1 MRLRKGFS
9 IRPVIFI
16 FFIAFVSDPAITG
29 EIIYVDG
36 DVAGANDGSSW
47 VDAYNYLQDALA
59 EADFSEKPVEIR
71 VARGVYRADRG
82 GGNTPDDRE
91 ATFQLING
99 VSIKGGYAGFGE
111 PEPNERNIEL
121 YETILSGDLNRND
134 REVAEL
140 FDLPD
145 EPSRAEN
152 SYHIVTGS
160 GTDETAV
167 LDGFRISGG
176 NANGEVPASAGG
188 GLYNDTGSPMLID
201 CTFYANSARDDG
213 GGIFN
218 LWNSNPSL
226 IKCIFSKN
234 SADWNGG
241 GIYNWMD
248 SSPTLTDCTF
258 SGNSGQSGGGMANE
272 DNSNSTLINCIFISN
287 SAETG
292 GGMVNTTSSP
302 TLTDCT
308 FDGNSSKSGGG
319 IVNSFG
325 SNSILTGCI
334 FKGNFS
340 SGAGGGMENLRDSNP
355 AVINCR
361 FMENSA
367 DWDGG
372 GMSNKKN
379 SNPILTNCIFAGN
392 TAVRSGGGIY
402 NDFSGPQLTH
412 CTFSGNSARLVGGIK
427 NLSSEPII
435 SNCILWGDMP
445 DELDSP
451 ASVLQWATFPRYC
464 NIQGGCPGEGNIDSD
479 PLFADAN
486 SGDYRLKSEAGRW
499 DPTSESWVKDD
510 VTSPCIDAGEPNN
523 PVAFEPFPNGGIVN
537 MGASGGTAEASKSPS
552 GVHGKY
558 GGGTGEPNDPYLIYT
573 AGHMNSIG
581 NSPDDWDK
589 HFKLMADID
598 LSGYRGDEFNIIGE
612 RYYESGWVERPFTG
626 IFDGDDH
633 TVSNFTYDSNG
644 VNYIGLFGYIDGEHS
659 EVKRLG
665 LVNPNVDAGT
675 GLYVGSLVGIL
686 VEGNITGCYAEG
698 GGVYGGSSVGG
709 LLGGNGNNGLSRYGQ
724 VSNSYSTS
732 TVSGDEKVGGL
743 VGWNLRTGRVS
754 NCCSLGTVNGGNNA
768 GGLAGWNQ
776 ISGEIVNC
784 YAAGDVTGSENIG
797 GLVGFNHCRELMT
810 GKIRNCYSVGRVT
823 GGTNVDGLVGWKCGA
838 VEFSFWD
845 IETSSQAH
853 YPSGVPG
860 VGTRGT
866 GLTTAEMQRAGTFLN
881 AGWDFVGESENGT
894 EDIWWILEGQDYPRL
909 WWELKEDDAK
919 GLESNNGELVG

>member
-1 MRLRKGFS
+1 LAWWQVIFEKFLFSAVETDVPVKNFPLLRVIILDKNQNILLESILIKPHTKNDSGGLRMRLRKGFS

-16 FFIAFVSDPAITG
+16 FFIAFVSGPAVTG

-36 DVAGANDGSSW
+36 DAAGANDGSGW

-71 VARGVYRADRG
+71 VGQGVYKPDRG
-82 GGNTPDDRE
+82 GGNTPGDRE

-121 YETILSGDLNRND
+121 YETILSGDLNGD
-134 REVAEL
+134 DMEVAEL

-188 GLYNDTGSPMLID
+188 GLYDDAGSPMLID
-201 CTFYANSARDDG
+201 CTFNANSARDDG
-213 GGIFN
+213 GGMFN

-241 GIYNWMD
+241 GMYNWMD

-287 SAETG
+287 SSETG

-319 IVNSFG
+319 MVNSFG

-334 FKGNFS
+334 FEGNFS
-340 SGAGGGMENLRDSNP
+340 SGAGGGMENLRDSSP

-361 FMENSA
+361 FIENSA
-367 DWDGG
+367 AWDGG

-379 SNPILTNCIFAGN
+379 SNPTLTNCIFAGN
-392 TAVRSGGGIY
+392 TAVRSGGGMY
-402 NDFSGPQLTH
+402 NDFSSPQLTH
-412 CTFSGNSARLVGGIK
+412 CTFSGNSARLSGGIK
-427 NLSSEPII
+427 NLSSEPIL

-486 SGDYRLKSEAGRW
+486 SGDYHLKSEAGRW

-510 VTSPCIDAGEPNN
+510 VTSPGIDAGEPNS

-537 MGASGGTAEASKSPS
+537 MGAYGGTAEASKSPS

-558 GGGTGEPNDPYLIYT
+558 GGGTGEPNNPYLIYT
-573 AGHMNSIG
+573 AEHMNSIG
-581 NSPDDWDK
+581 AEPNDGDRN
-589 HFKLMADID
+589 FRLMADID
-598 LSGYRGDEFNIIGE
+598 LSGITY
-612 RYYESGWVERPFTG
+612 STG
-626 IFDGDDH
+626 VIPVFAGTLEGNFY
-633 TVSNFTYDSNG
+633 TVSNLTIVGGDH
-644 VNYIGLFGYIDGEHS
+644 IGLIGTIQEDGK
-659 EVKRLG
+659 VWNLG
-665 LVNPNVDAGT
+665 VVDANLVGTDDCIGILAGENNGDVFNSFGT
-675 GLYVGSLVGIL
+675 GTV
-686 VEGNITGCYAEG
+686 G
-698 GGVYGGSSVGG
+698 GG
-709 LLGGNGNNGLSRYGQ
+709 
-724 VSNSYSTS
+724 
-732 TVSGDEKVGGL
+732 DAVGGL
-743 VGWNLRTGRVS
+743 VGRN
-754 NCCSLGTVNGGNNA
+754 
-768 GGLAGWNQ
+768 
-776 ISGEIVNC
+776 
-784 YAAGDVTGSENIG
+784 YGDVTCCYSAGRVTGSGWGIG
-797 GLVGFNHCRELMT
+797 GLVGYNGGDLRDTSHV
-810 GKIRNCYSVGRVT
+810 IYCYSTVTVSGNSFVG
-823 GGTNVDGLVGWKCGA
+823 GLVGGNLSSVVSQCYSTGA
-838 VEFSFWD
+838 VSGVSLVGGLVGGVLSQDVVESFWD
-845 IETSSQAH
+845 IETS
-853 YPSGVPG
+853 
-860 VGTRGT
+860 
-866 GLTTAEMQRAGTFLN
+866 GLTSSKGGIGKTTAEMQTAGTFLK

-909 WWELKEDDAK
+909 WWELNEDNAL
-919 GLESNNGELVG
+919 GLESDNGELVG